1 MLFYK
6 SQLGLGQDQVLA
18 GGHNQQQYMLQN
30 EKEKRMSEEEDQC
43 SDQVSNSFHS
53 VASSAR
59 GLSTTQQ
66 CLRKIM
72 LIITRSNHTER
83 TQTSTGFRNLVGCA
97 NDRAEGRGQGQVIQ
111 KSPLK
116 NGVFE
121 WSVRQNQIVQEF
133 PRKHG
138 LQEVEPMPSFFT
150 FIRSKEEEENEKIR
164 GQSFNLNSGPGDG
177 LALRLGLPL
186 TPEQDRM
193 QAVSVAS
200 HSNLYWNIP
209 REEVSERDLGNHWWD
224 SEAGKDHAN
233 NSSIGRQCHLGNNS
247 SVESENLSVFQRS
260 SEGEYDPKNDVN
272 FAASAREVSEIG
284 NSVQNVVDDDP
295 KVNLAEC
302 NGKEEAAGSL
312 SNDGTGI
319 MYPGDTDSRR
329 DVRHGSEPHKV
340 DRNEEEHVH
349 TPICS
354 KTAIEG
360 CVEQNEPWKEYSNQ
374 CKEVHNNRG
383 EGYGNLDLLVD
394 AISLTTGGF
403 FEAEEKAKSADAK
416 KKRGKKQTQT
426 SPCKRKKIP
435 EVDRDKGTEE
445 RPSLSGSSLQQE
457 ENSLEESETISGKP
471 KNVESSIFNWYAD
484 YEDTAP
490 LVRSKRGR
498 NQVLPLRFRDSV
510 LEPWKRV
517 SRQRV
522 KPSTQEN
529 PS

>member
-1 MLFYK
+1 M
-6 SQLGLGQDQVLA
+6 GLGQDQAFA
-18 GGHNQQQYMLQN
+18 GGHNQQQYMLKKKK
-30 EKEKRMSEEEDQC
+30 EKGKRMSEEEDQC

-53 VASSAR
+53 VSSSVR
-59 GLSTTQQ
+59 RLSTTQQ

-72 LIITRSNHTER
+72 LIITGSNHTEI
-83 TQTSTGFRNLVGCA
+83 TKTSTGFRDLVGYT
-97 NDRAEGRGQGQVIQ
+97 NGRAEGQSQVIQ
-111 KSPLK
+111 KSPQK
-116 NGVFE
+116 NGGFD
-121 WSVRQNQIVQEF
+121 WSVRQNRIVQEF
-133 PRKHG
+133 PRKHS
-138 LQEVEPMPSFFT
+138 LQEVEPMPNFFT
-150 FIRSKEEEENEKIR
+150 FIRSKEEEENEKIK
-164 GQSFNLNSGPGDG
+164 GQGFNLNSAPGDG

-186 TPEQDRM
+186 TPEQDRL
-193 QAVSVAS
+193 QEVSAAS
-200 HSNLYWNIP
+200 HSNLYCNIM
-209 REEVSERDLGNHWWD
+209 REEVSGRDLGNHWWD
-224 SEAGKDHAN
+224 SEVGKDHAN
-233 NSSIGRQCHLGNNS
+233 NSSIGRQYHLGNNS

-302 NGKEEAAGSL
+302 NGKEEATGSL
-312 SNDGTGI
+312 SDDGTGI
-319 MYPGDTDSRR
+319 MCPGDTDSRR
-329 DVRHGSEPHKV
+329 DVSQSCEPHEV

-360 CVEQNEPWKEYSNQ
+360 CVEQNEPWKEYAKQ
-374 CKEVHNNRG
+374 CEEVHDSRG
-383 EGYGNLDLLVD
+383 DSYGNLDLLVD
-394 AISLTTGGF
+394 AISLTTGGL
-403 FEAEEKAKSADAK
+403 FEAEEKAQSADAK
-416 KKRGKKQTQT
+416 KKRGKKQPQT
-426 SPCKRKKIP
+426 SRKRKKIP
-435 EVDRDKGTEE
+435 AVDTDKDIGE

-457 ENSLEESETISGKP
+457 QNSLEESETISGKP
-471 KNVESSIFNWYAD
+471 KDVESNIFNWYAD

-498 NQVLPLRFRDSV
+498 NQVLPVRFRDSV

>member
-1 MLFYK
+1 M
-6 SQLGLGQDQVLA
+6 GLGQDQVLA
-18 GGHNQQQYMLQN
+18 SRHNQQQYMLK
-30 EKEKRMSEEEDQC
+30 KEHETRRSEEEDRC

-72 LIITRSNHTER
+72 LIITRSNHTE
-83 TQTSTGFRNLVGCA
+83 TTKTSNGFHNLVGCT
-97 NDRAEGRGQGQVIQ
+97 NDRAGGQGQGQGLVIE
-111 KSPLK
+111 KSAPK
-116 NGVFE
+116 NGGFE
-121 WSVRQNQIVQEF
+121 WSVRKNQIVQEF
-133 PRKHG
+133 PRKYG
-138 LQEVEPMPSFFT
+138 QQEVEPMPSFFT
-150 FIRSKEEEENEKIR
+150 FIRSKEEEENQKIR
-164 GQSFNLNSGPGDG
+164 EQCFNLNSGPGDG

-186 TPEQDRM
+186 TPEQPRL
-193 QAVSVAS
+193 QGVSVAS
-200 HSNLYWNIP
+200 HSNLYWNILG
-209 REEVSERDLGNHWWD
+209 EEAFERDLGNHWWD
-224 SEAGKDHAN
+224 SEVGKGHAN
-233 NSSIGRQCHLGNNS
+233 NSSIGRQYHLGNNS

-260 SEGEYDPKNDVN
+260 SEGEYDPKNDAN

-284 NSVQNVVDDDP
+284 NSVQNVVDDP

-302 NGKEEAAGSL
+302 DGKEEAACSL
-312 SNDGTGI
+312 SNDETGI

-329 DVRHGSEPHKV
+329 DVRQDSESHEV
-340 DRNEEEHVH
+340 DRNEEGYVH

-360 CVEQNEPWKEYSNQ
+360 CVEQSVSWKEYSNK
-374 CKEVHNNRG
+374 CEKVHNSRR
-383 EGYGNLDLLVD
+383 ECYGNLDLLVD

-403 FEAEEKAKSADAK
+403 FEAEEKARSSDSK
-416 KKRGKKQTQT
+416 KKRGHKQKQT
-426 SPCKRKKIP
+426 SPCEGKKIHA
-435 EVDRDKGTEE
+435 VDRDKGTEE
-445 RPSLSGSSLQQE
+445 RPSLSGSSSQQE

-471 KNVESSIFNWYAD
+471 KNVEVESSFFNWYAD

-498 NQVLPLRFRDSV
+498 NQTLPLKFRDSV